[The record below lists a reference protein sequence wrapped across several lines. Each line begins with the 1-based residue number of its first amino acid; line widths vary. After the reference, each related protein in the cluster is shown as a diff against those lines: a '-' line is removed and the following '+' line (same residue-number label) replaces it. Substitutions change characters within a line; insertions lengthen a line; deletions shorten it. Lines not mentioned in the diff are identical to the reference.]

1 MCQVQYAGL
10 WRVAAK
16 KKKPVPV
23 LSGLLIVKETKS
35 TK

>member
-16 KKKPVPV
+16 KKPVPV
-23 LSGLLIVKETKS
+23 LSELLIVKETKS